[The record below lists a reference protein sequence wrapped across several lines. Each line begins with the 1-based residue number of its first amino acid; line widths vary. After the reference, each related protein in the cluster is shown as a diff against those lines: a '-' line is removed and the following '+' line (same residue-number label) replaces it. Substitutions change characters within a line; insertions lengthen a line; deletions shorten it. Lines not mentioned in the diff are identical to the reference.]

1 MTFAELF
8 AEVTRLLP
16 KGRAFGLEVHRW
28 SNEGDTRWSITD
40 LSTGIRYWGYS
51 AEHALAD
58 LRGKLIDK
66 PTESTVAQLSKQI
79 GDAQP

>member
-8 AEVTRLLP
+8 AEVRSLT
-16 KGRAFGLEVHRW
+16 KGKTFGLEVHRW
-28 SNEGDTRWSITD
+28 SNEPGTRWTVID
-40 LSTGIRYWGYS
+40 LSTGVRYWGYS